1 MALEGT
7 LISKLDLI
15 TTEMVSFS
23 FQDTGSAF
31 SINIFLMSI
40 TCNISCSSKYII
52 AGNVTIKSGSAT
64 YGSNPYLSNKPDV
77 PATGGS
83 VEIFSGGSHKSHSGE
98 ISIVTADAGVK
109 GDSGILL
116 LQTGDATSGEGGY
129 VGKW

>member
-1 MALEGT
+1 
-7 LISKLDLI
+7 
-15 TTEMVSFS
+15 
-23 FQDTGSAF
+23 
-31 SINIFLMSI
+31 MSI
-40 TCNISCSSKYII
+40 TCNISFSSKYII

-83 VEIFSGGSHKSHSGE
+83 IEIFSGGSHKSHSGE

-109 GDSGILL
+109 GDSGHLL
-116 LQTGDATSGEGGY
+116 LQTGDATSGEGGW